1 MDGAAAQ
8 EEEER
13 CSGRASCLN
22 TRERGGGRE
31 EGEIRGEKSFTTGRR
46 SEPDGAGQD
55 TERGKDF
62 PGGGGGV
69 REHVRKVEEKRT
81 KRRELRR
88 RRRSAR
94 EVDEFLERETPMKK
108 EIMTGGVT
116 D

>member
-1 MDGAAAQ
+1 MRGRSCSAGGGGAVQ
-8 EEEER
+8 RESKLSEYQ
-13 CSGRASCLN
+13 
-22 TRERGGGRE
+22 RERGGGRE

-81 KRRELRR
+81 K
-88 RRRSAR
+88 
-94 EVDEFLERETPMKK
+94 
-108 EIMTGGVT
+108 
-116 D
+116 